1 MSILSYVVEE
11 TFKKCL
17 DDVVNKDKERRL
29 EALKHI
35 VDLLSSDSNAKE
47 YFYIYGGTNILIKQ
61 FTCEEHRI
69 VAQRILF
76 ALSCSAI
83 DHVRNQK
90 QLQNI
95 LLLKY
100 IYRILQH
107 PRILKCLTLLN
118 CSLLVI
124 STLACQNSTGQCMA
138 KKYGCFSAMLLVLDD
153 ILLLEKRTMNEED
166 MKMTCTLE
174 ILCRSIGTCMNNPL
188 QAENQIKASQH
199 IPKILEY
206 LSSLNYSQEKGKKSI
221 QACLNFLMLAISGN
235 EHNQCYFAKCGG
247 IRYLQ
252 LLIKHHKIF
261 LEDGYILQ
269 LCLMTL
275 NEVIS
280 NNRCSQE
287 VSMQNNMPFLLG
299 ILQKDI
305 LTDKTPLILLI
316 CNLLQS
322 DEVSLR
328 FFKDYNGPILIQQCI
343 KNGVES
349 EDFEMVVK
357 HVLKMCGEKES
368 ISEQKINDGLE
379 GCASPMHFI
388 IEESICSDGNTS
400 DASHESEEHSECPN
414 PIKAN
419 CRHFNRENEIK
430 EWISKSRK
438 TFEIPP
444 TWPFNA
450 SNIDGPVVSNHSSHE
465 EIAHKDKCSLR
476 LHNDDNC
483 SRIGSQKIHRQGSG
497 LKEYEENIILHVEKV
512 LKNSSETLASDS
524 DVSSDHSQSLLC
536 DVLPANSFLPGINQ
550 DQCLEN
556 ERHLQLLAPS
566 FKFKTSQAGNS
577 SLKGHSNRT
586 INTSPRKRPYS
597 LANKASFN
605 MRLQLTKLQHS
616 PPNFSVHNKSDLQ
629 LAKKT
634 HSKGI
639 STNTSLAGCNCFS
652 CKLKAK
658 VGNLMAEDTGSV
670 SLEPSYCDLR
680 SKILSPITPEFFKR
694 SQDEIFVRNNVHQ
707 SKNSQHTPTAIQRED
722 MDLDHSTSGISVA
735 NSPSQQHGIGAQG
748 KVSAQLIPAS
758 YEGKHVVTGSYLEH
772 LKHESTPRPSCRFWK
787 YPSELCKSSIQLIKL
802 HSSASGYSKAG
813 SKSPLAC
820 GLELFRKNLGE
831 RVLEEDVEILY
842 VSPAMDSKPLT
853 SGNKRSAS
861 ICSESTISIYST
873 DTVSPSKKERT
884 DLTINFRSS
893 PSDQKDDKNEATDI
907 TVSSVKD
914 CISLDDEDTE
924 EIEIIHELSASK
936 LSLNAVNPERLISC
950 NEVTPPNTTDE
961 NLEREQKQMPPVNE
975 RMKKK
980 FPNKQDS
987 IKNIP
992 LTPKEVENIQDG
1004 VEKFGL
1010 HFGLIRKHYSF
1021 LPERSSKE
1029 LFLAWKEMLKI
1040 IGIPKEHQVN
1050 EKMLEVCSDDTLSSE

>member
-199 IPKILEY
+199 IPK
-206 LSSLNYSQEKGKKSI
+206 
-221 QACLNFLMLAISGN
+221 
-235 EHNQCYFAKCGG
+235 
-247 IRYLQ
+247 
-252 LLIKHHKIF
+252 
-261 LEDGYILQ
+261 
-269 LCLMTL
+269 
-275 NEVIS
+275 
-280 NNRCSQE
+280 
-287 VSMQNNMPFLLG
+287 
-299 ILQKDI
+299 
-305 LTDKTPLILLI
+305 DKTPLILLI